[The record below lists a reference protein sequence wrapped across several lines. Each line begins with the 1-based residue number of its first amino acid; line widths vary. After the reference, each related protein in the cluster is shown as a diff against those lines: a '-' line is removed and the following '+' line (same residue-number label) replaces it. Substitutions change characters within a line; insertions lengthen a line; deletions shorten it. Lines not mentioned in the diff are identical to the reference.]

1 MSLIPYL
8 EFFEQ
13 SWVYVAMIAFYGL
26 YPLITCTIYIITAV
40 IYSVRRPGTSEPLPE
55 SELPFVSV
63 IIPAF
68 CEQEVIA
75 KSVSAALGINYPHF
89 EVIVV
94 NDGSTDRTVEMVR
107 PFLTDPRVRLLDKQ
121 VNEGKAMAL
130 NDAIMCSKGELL
142 FIMDADA
149 VPDRNV
155 LRAMVPHFRSARVA
169 GVAGNPRVRNAN
181 NLLSRLQAVEFSSV
195 IGLMR
200 RAQRIWGRVMCISG
214 VVGMFRKS
222 ALIDVGLYSPGM
234 ATEDIDLTWKLQ
246 AKFYDIR
253 YEGSALVWMIVPKTM
268 KVWWRQRRRWA
279 MGLGQVLRRNSFLLT
294 GWRWRRMHP
303 LYFESICS
311 YLWALT
317 FVFVTTYWVLCYSV
331 GHPPRGGSP
340 IPNFWGMLIYTF
352 CLTQL
357 ACGTWLDSKYDPAI
371 VRHYPV
377 SVIYPTFYW
386 FLLTLSTSVFTTVG
400 LFKRINAHQPTR
412 WNIEHS
418 YEDSYEE
425 NS

>member
-1 MSLIPYL
+1 MSLISYL
-8 EFFEQ
+8 ELFEQ
-13 SWVYVAMIAFYGL
+13 SWLYLVMIAFYGL
-26 YPLITCTIYIITAV
+26 YPIITCLVYIITAV
-40 IYSVRRPGTSEPLPE
+40 SYSFRRPATTEPLPD
-55 SELPFVSV
+55 SELPFVSI

-68 CEQEVIA
+68 CEEEVIGQ
-75 KSVSAALGINYPHF
+75 SITAALEVNYPRF
-89 EVIVV
+89 EVIIV
-94 NDGSTDRTVEMVR
+94 NDGSTDHTVERIR
-107 PFLTDPRVRLLDKQ
+107 PFLKDPRVRLLDKQ

-130 NDAIMCSKGELL
+130 NDAILCAKGELL

-149 VPDRNV
+149 VPDSNV

-169 GVAGNPRVRNAN
+169 GVAGNPRVRNAT

-253 YEGSALVWMIVPKTM
+253 YEGSALVWMLVPHTM
-268 KVWWRQRRRWA
+268 KIWWRQRRRWA
-279 MGLGQVLRRNSFLLT
+279 TGLGQVLRRNRFLLT
-294 GWRWRRMHP
+294 GWRWRRMQL
-303 LYFESICS
+303 LYIESITS

-317 FVFVTTYWVLCYSV
+317 FVFITTYWVLCYAV

-340 IPNFWGMLIYTF
+340 IPNFWGMLIYTS
-352 CLTQL
+352 CLIQL
-357 ACGTWLDSKYDPAI
+357 ACGIWLDSKYDPDI
-371 VRHYPV
+371 VKHYPV

-386 FLLTLSTSVFTTVG
+386 FLLTLSTSVFTTIG
-400 LFKRINAHQPTR
+400 LLRPINVKEPTR

-418 YEDSYEE
+418 YDEKP
-425 NS
+425 